1 LDRERAPEDDVV
13 AVFFCS
19 TSLASGVV
27 DDVLPRQ
34 IATALDLFLH
44 KEPGKKLNARRR
56 SVLPDKC
63 SEVAWGRAGN
73 GHQGLVG
80 RTGLEDA
87 PFVGEDT
94 TPTVRPT
101 SE

>member
-19 TSLASGVV
+19 TGLASGVV

-44 KEPGKKLNARRR
+44 KEPGKN
-56 SVLPDKC
+56 
-63 SEVAWGRAGN
+63 
-73 GHQGLVG
+73 
-80 RTGLEDA
+80 
-87 PFVGEDT
+87 
-94 TPTVRPT
+94 
-101 SE
+101 